1 MQSLT
6 AVFTVGRDKKEGVEM
21 QRLSRNWV
29 KAFFMPFPLVP
40 SLIQHLRIED

>member
-21 QRLSRNWV
+21 QRLSQIWV
-29 KAFFMPFPLVP
+29 KAFFYALF
-40 SLIQHLRIED
+40 LRFVFNLTSSD

>member
-29 KAFFMPFPLVP
+29 KAFFYALFLRFVFNPT
-40 SLIQHLRIED
+40 SLD